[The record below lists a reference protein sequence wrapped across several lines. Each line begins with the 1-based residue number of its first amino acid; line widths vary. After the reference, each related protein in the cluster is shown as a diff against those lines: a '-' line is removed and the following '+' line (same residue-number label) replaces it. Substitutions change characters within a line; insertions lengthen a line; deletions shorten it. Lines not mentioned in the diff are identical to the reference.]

1 MKIAMVGQKRVPS
14 REGGIEVVVSELSRR
29 LVERG
34 NEVVAY
40 CRQGHNVAG
49 TEFDQ
54 HPVMEFEGVRVRY
67 VRTIDAKGLAAASSS
82 YFATRAALA
91 DGADVIHFHAEG
103 PAAMVGLA
111 RRAGVRNVV
120 TIHGLDW
127 QRAKWGRAA
136 SAYLRYGERMAA
148 RAADAI
154 IVLSRDA
161 QEYFRRTYGR
171 ETILVPNAV
180 SVKSPVA
187 AERISSLWGLEPGS
201 YVLFLGRIVPEK
213 GLDHLISAW
222 DRVHTDKRLVIAGG
236 ASDSQG
242 YLDRVRQTAAG
253 NDSILFTGFVQGRVL
268 EELYSNAY
276 LYVLPSDLEG
286 MPMSLLE
293 AMSYGRCCLTSDI
306 PECADVLAGTGTTFA
321 RGSVKSLAEQLAN
334 LLESPQEVERQGGA
348 ALKRIR
354 AAYSWD
360 RLVNRTVAVY
370 EGVLMPDLAP

>member
-1 MKIAMVGQKRVPS
+1 MVGQKRVPS
-14 REGGIEVVVSELSRR
+14 REGGVEVVVSELSRR

-40 CRQGHNVAG
+40 CRRGHNVAG
-49 TEFDQ
+49 TQFDQ
-54 HPVMEFEGVRVRY
+54 HSVMEYEGVRVRH
-67 VRTIDAKGLAAASSS
+67 VRTIEARGLAAASSS

-91 DGADVIHFHAEG
+91 DGVDVIHFHAEG

-111 RRAGVRNVV
+111 KRAGVRSVV

-136 SAYLRYGERMAA
+136 SAYLRHGER
-148 RAADAI
+148 RAAHEADEV
-154 IVLSRDA
+154 IVLSRGA
-161 QEYFRRTYGR
+161 QEYFRRAYGR
-171 ETILVPNAV
+171 KTILIPNAV
-180 SVKSPVA
+180 SVKSPVTA
-187 AERISSLWGLEPGS
+187 RLIGSAWGLEPGS

-213 GLDHLISAW
+213 GLDHLIGAW
-222 DRVHTDKRLVIAGG
+222 GRVHTDKRLVIAGG

-242 YLDRVRQTAAG
+242 YLDHVRQRAAG
-253 NDSILFTGFVQGRVL
+253 DDSILFTDFVQGRVL

-321 RGSVKSLAEQLAN
+321 RGSASSLAEQLSS
-334 LLESPQEVERQGGA
+334 LLGAQQEVARQGRA
-348 ALKRIR
+348 ALAHVRST
-354 AAYSWD
+354 YSWD
-360 RLVNRTVAVY
+360 ALVDRTLAVY
-370 EGVLMPDLAP
+370 EGTALPGPTR